1 MGSKML
7 AFVQA
12 IKCLIILCESKIV
25 LLLWGGKVDDKYT
38 AGATTGIAFA
48 QKWLS
53 EMRNTAL

>member
-1 MGSKML
+1 ML

-48 QKWLS
+48 QK
-53 EMRNTAL
+53 